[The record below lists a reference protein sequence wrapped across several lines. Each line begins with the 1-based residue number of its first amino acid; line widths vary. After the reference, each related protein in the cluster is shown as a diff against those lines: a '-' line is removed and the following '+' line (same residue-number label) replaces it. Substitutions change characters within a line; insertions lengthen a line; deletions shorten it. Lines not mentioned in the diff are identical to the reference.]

1 MQGDALAVVAL
12 MLGFV
17 SMLAVGVWCGL
28 SDETRDEIARCRMP
42 LLAGATALAGVLLL
56 LSVA

>member
-17 SMLAVGVWCGL
+17 SMVVVGVWCGL
-28 SDETRDEIARCRMP
+28 SDETRDEIVRCRMP